1 MTSQKFLASKSNSYS
16 FLYRLID
23 LSILFL
29 SLPLAAYL
37 YGVSLGPEHLVAVLI
52 ISIFFLYFSESF
64 ELYRSRRIDRFSE
77 MFLRVGLCVS
87 IAFLVAVTLA
97 FLLKESDFFSRV
109 TIVLWFM
116 LSLFFSL
123 FWRVL
128 QRQCIKACL
137 KSGIFVKKVAIVGA
151 TDSAVNLFKE
161 IQNNN
166 ELGYELVGV
175 YDDRSLDR
183 VHKVLNL
190 NVIGRVEDAIKQAR
204 DGNIDILFLALPLQ
218 AEKRIGDILLLLGD
232 TTVDVHYL
240 PNFFV
245 SNLIHSRV
253 EHVGAVDTL
262 SVYESPYLG
271 PKRWLKRT
279 EDIVGSLI
287 ILCVIAIPL
296 LLISLA
302 IKVTSSGPILFK
314 QRRYGLR
321 GEEILVWKFRS
332 MYVMESDGKVIQAT
346 KNDPRITP
354 LGAFLRCSSLDELPQ
369 FFNVLRGDMSLVGP
383 RPHAVAHNE
392 EYRRKVQFYMLR
404 HKVKP
409 GITGWAQI
417 NGWRGE
423 TDTLEKMEKRVEFDL
438 QYIKTWSLWFD
449 LKIIWLTIFKGF
461 VGKNAY

>member
-1 MTSQKFLASKSNSYS
+1 VTSQKFLASKSNSYS

-37 YGVSLGPEHLVAVLI
+37 HGISLGREHLVAVLI
-52 ISIFFLYFSESF
+52 ISVLFLYLSESF
-64 ELYRSRRIDRFSE
+64 ELYRSRRTDRFSA
-77 MFLRVGLCVS
+77 MFLRVGLCVC

-97 FLLKESDFFSRV
+97 FLLKESEGFSRV

-116 LSLFFSL
+116 LSIFFSL

-137 KSGIFVKKVAIVGA
+137 KSGLFVKRVAIVGA
-151 TDSAVNLFKE
+151 TDPAVNLFKE
-161 IQNNN
+161 IQKNN
-166 ELGYELVGV
+166 ELGYELVGI
-175 YDDRSLDR
+175 YDDRSLER
-183 VHKVLNL
+183 VHKDLNL
-190 NVIGRVEDAIKQAR
+190 RVIGRVEDAIKQAR
-204 DGNIDILFLALPLQ
+204 DGHIDILFLALPLQ
-218 AEKRIGDILLLLGD
+218 AEKRIGEILVLLGD

-245 SNLIHSRV
+245 SNLIFSRV

-271 PKRWLKRT
+271 PKKWLKRT
-279 EDIVGSLI
+279 EDIIGSLI
-287 ILCVIAIPL
+287 ILGVITIPL

-302 IKVTSSGPILFK
+302 IKVTSSGPVLFK

-332 MYVMESDGKVIQAT
+332 MYVMENDEKVVQAT
-346 KNDPRITP
+346 KNDSRITP
-354 LGAFLRCSSLDELPQ
+354 LGSFLRCSSLDELPQ

-449 LKIIWLTIFKGF
+449 FKIILLTIFKGF
-461 VGKNAY
+461 FGKNAY

>member
-1 MTSQKFLASKSNSYS
+1 VTSQKFLTSESNSYS

-37 YGVSLGPEHLVAVLI
+37 HDVSLSQEYLVAVLI
-52 ISIFFLYFSESF
+52 ISVFFLYLAESF
-64 ELYRSRRIDRFSE
+64 ELYRSRRTDRFLA
-77 MFLRVGLCVS
+77 MFLRVGLCIGV
-87 IAFLVAVTLA
+87 AFLVAVTLA
-97 FLLKESDFFSRV
+97 FLLKESAGFSRV

-116 LSLFFSL
+116 LSIFFSL

-128 QRQCIKACL
+128 QRQGIRACL
-137 KSGIFVKKVAIVGA
+137 KSGRFVKKVLIVGA

-161 IQNNN
+161 IQTNN

-183 VHKVLNL
+183 VHKDLKPD
-190 NVIGRVEDAIKQAR
+190 VIGLVKDAIKQAR
-204 DGNIDILFLALPLQ
+204 DGDIDILFIALPLQ
-218 AEKRIGDILLLLGD
+218 AEKRIGGLLLLLGD

-240 PNFFV
+240 PNVFV
-245 SNLIHSRV
+245 SNLIRSRV
-253 EHVGAVDTL
+253 EHVGDIDTL

-271 PKRWLKRT
+271 PKRWIKRI

-302 IKVTSSGPILFK
+302 IKATSSGPVLFK

-332 MYVMESDGKVIQAT
+332 MYVMENDEKVIQAT
-346 KNDPRITP
+346 KNDTRITP
-354 LGAFLRCSSLDELPQ
+354 LGAFLRRLSLDELPQ

-423 TDTLEKMEKRVEFDL
+423 TDTLEKMQKRVEFDL
-438 QYIKTWSLWFD
+438 QYITNWSLWLD
-449 LKIIWLTIFKGF
+449 LKIILLTIFKGF
-461 VGKNAY
+461 VGENAY

>member
-1 MTSQKFLASKSNSYS
+1 MTSQKFLTSKSNSYS
-16 FLYRLID
+16 FIYRLID

-29 SLPLAAYL
+29 SLPVAAYL
-37 YGVSLGPEHLVAVLI
+37 HGVSLSREYLVAVLI
-52 ISIFFLYFSESF
+52 ISVFFLYLAESF
-64 ELYRSRRIDRFSE
+64 ELYRSRRTDRFSA
-77 MFLRVGLCVS
+77 MFLRVGICIS

-97 FLLKESDFFSRV
+97 FLLKESEGFSRV

-116 LSLFFSL
+116 LNLFFSL

-137 KSGIFVKKVAIVGA
+137 KSGHFVKKVVIVGA

-161 IQNNN
+161 IQQNN

-175 YDDRSLDR
+175 YDDRSLAR
-183 VHKVLNL
+183 VKKGFNL
-190 NVIGRVEDAIKQAR
+190 DVNGRVADAIKQAR
-204 DGNIDILFLALPLQ
+204 DGHIDILFLALPLQ

-271 PKRWLKRT
+271 PKKWLKRI

-287 ILCVIAIPL
+287 ILCIIAIPL

-302 IKVTSSGPILFK
+302 IKGTSPGPVLFK

-321 GEEILVWKFRS
+321 GEEILVWKFRT
-332 MYVMESDGKVIQAT
+332 MYVMENNKKVVQAT

-354 LGAFLRCSSLDELPQ
+354 LGAFLRCSSLDEFPQ

-449 LKIIWLTIFKGF
+449 FKIILLTIFKGF
-461 VGKNAY
+461 VGKNVY

>member
-1 MTSQKFLASKSNSYS
+1 VVSQNFFTSKSYSYS

-37 YGVSLGPEHLVAVLI
+37 YGISLDQEYLVAVLI
-52 ISIFFLYFSESF
+52 ISVFFLYLSESF
-64 ELYRSRRIDRFSE
+64 ELYRSRRTDRFSRI
-77 MFLRVGLCVS
+77 FFRVGASTC
-87 IAFLVAVTLA
+87 IAFLVAAALA
-97 FLLKESDFFSRV
+97 FLLKESEYFSRV
-109 TIVLWFM
+109 TIVLWFF
-116 LSLFFSL
+116 LTLFFSI
-123 FWRVL
+123 FWRVVQL
-128 QRQCIKACL
+128 QCMKAYR
-137 KSGIFVKKVAIVGA
+137 KSGRFIKKVAIIGA

-161 IQNNN
+161 VKNNN

-183 VHKVLNL
+183 VHQDLNEE
-190 NVIGRVEDAIKQAR
+190 VIGRVEDAVQLAR
-204 DGNIDILFLALPLQ
+204 DGHIDILFIALPLQ
-218 AEKRIGDILLLLGD
+218 AEKRIADILLLLGD

-245 SNLIHSRV
+245 SNLIRSRV

-271 PKRWLKRT
+271 PKKWLKRT
-279 EDIVGSLI
+279 EDIIGSLI
-287 ILCVIAIPL
+287 ILSVIAIPL
-296 LLISLA
+296 LLIALT
-302 IKVTSSGPILFK
+302 IKATSPGPVLFK
-314 QRRYGLR
+314 QRRYGLK

-332 MYVMESDGKVIQAT
+332 MHVMENNEKVIQAT
-346 KNDPRITP
+346 KNDARITP
-354 LGAFLRCSSLDELPQ
+354 LGAFLRRSSLDEFPQ
-369 FFNVLRGDMSLVGP
+369 FFNVLRGDMSIVGP

-409 GITGWAQI
+409 GVTGWAQI

-438 QYIKTWSLWFD
+438 QYIKSWSLWFD
-449 LKIIWLTIFKGF
+449 FKIILLTIFKGF
-461 VGKNAY
+461 FGKNVY